1 MIIPLSHKVRE
12 GELEGKVIL
21 VTGAN
26 RGFGLAMTMDLSK
39 AGATVI
45 MLGRDLGSL
54 EYAYDAVVEK
64 GFQEPILYPLDL
76 EGATPENYQ
85 SLQDDV
91 FNQFEKLDGLIH
103 NAAILGTMMPVDQYD
118 IKLWYSTLQIN
129 LNGPFM
135 MTQFLIP
142 LLNKSNDARIL
153 FLSADQG
160 REAKA
165 YWGAYGV
172 SKFAVEGF
180 SKTLSEELEKTNI
193 RVNTLDPGV
202 MRTEMRR
209 AAYPAEDASTVPKPE
224 EKSSIIVYLL
234 SNEGSKING
243 EQLTIALNSHIYN

>member
-1 MIIPLSHKVRE
+1 
-12 GELEGKVIL
+12 
-21 VTGAN
+21 
-26 RGFGLAMTMDLSK
+26 MTMDLSR
-39 AGATVI
+39 AGAKVI

-54 EYAYDAVVEK
+54 EYAYDVVIDK
-64 GFQEPILYPLDL
+64 GFQEPILYPLDI

-85 SLQDDV
+85 SLQDDI

-135 MTQFLIP
+135 LTQFLIP
-142 LLNKSNDARIL
+142 LLNKSDDARIL
-153 FLSADQG
+153 FLSAEQG

-180 SKTLSEELEKTNI
+180 AKTLSEELEKTNI

-209 AAYPAEDASTVPKPE
+209 AAYPAEDTTKNPLPE
-224 EKSSIIVYLL
+224 SKSPAIVYLML
-234 SNEGSKING
+234 PVSSKYNG
-243 EQLTIALNSHIYN
+243 KKLALAD

>member
-1 MIIPLSHKVRE
+1 MIIPSSYQIKE
-12 GELEGKVIL
+12 GELKGKVIL

-54 EYAYDAVVEK
+54 EYAYDAVIDK
-64 GFQEPILYPLDL
+64 GFQEPILYPLDI

-85 SLQDDV
+85 SLQDDI

-135 MTQFLIP
+135 LTQFLIP
-142 LLNKSNDARIL
+142 LLKKSDDARIL
-153 FLSADQG
+153 FLSAEQG

-165 YWGAYGV
+165 YWGAYSL
-172 SKFAVEGF
+172 SKFATESLGQI
-180 SKTLSEELEKTNI
+180 LSDELENTSNI
-193 RVNTLDPGV
+193 RVNSINPGAV
-202 MRTEMRR
+202 RTQMREQ
-209 AAYPAEDASTVPKPE
+209 AYPAEDP
-224 EKSSIIVYLL
+224 
-234 SNEGSKING
+234 KINK
-243 EQLTIALNSHIYN
+243 EAKEILNAYLYLMSDKSIGISGDSIDAQ

>member
-1 MIIPLSHKVRE
+1 MIIPSSYEINE
-12 GELEGKVIL
+12 GDLEGKVIL

-26 RGFGLAMTMDLSK
+26 RGFGLSMTMDLSK

-45 MLGRDLGSL
+45 MLGRGLGSQ
-54 EYAYDAVVEK
+54 EYAYYAVVDK

-85 SLQDDV
+85 LLQDDV

-135 MTQFLIP
+135 LTQFLIP
-142 LLNKSNDARIL
+142 LLNKSDDARIL
-153 FLSADQG
+153 FLSAEQG

-180 SKTLSEELEKTNI
+180 AKTLSEELEKTNI
-193 RVNTLDPGV
+193 RVNTLDPGL

-209 AAYPAEDASTVPKPE
+209 AAYPAEDMSKNPLPE
-224 EKSSIIVYLL
+224 SKSPAIVYLML
-234 SNEGSKING
+234 PVSSKYNG
-243 EQLTIALNSHIYN
+243 KKLTLAY

>member
-1 MIIPLSHKVRE
+1 MIIPSSHKVRE
-12 GELEGKVIL
+12 GELKGKVIL

-54 EYAYDAVVEK
+54 EHAYDAVVDK

-76 EGATPENYQ
+76 EGASPENYQ
-85 SLQDDV
+85 SLQEDI
-91 FNQFEKLDGLIH
+91 FSQFEKLDGLIH

-135 MTQFLIP
+135 LTQFLIP
-142 LLNKSNDARIL
+142 LLKKSDDARIL
-153 FLSADQG
+153 FLSAEQG

-172 SKFAVEGF
+172 SKFAIEGF

-202 MRTEMRR
+202 MRTEVRR
-209 AAYPAEDASTVPKPE
+209 AAYPAEDTTKNPLPE
-224 EKSSIIVYLL
+224 SKSPAIVFLML
-234 SNEGSKING
+234 PVSSKYNG
-243 EQLTIALNSHIYN
+243 RKLALAD